1 MTTKQPNKLPT
12 WLEQPNQ
19 LTSQPQRHN
28 FLAHN
33 QQHLQHLL
41 ARLSQPLPAVQS
53 KRWQLSPSISLI
65 RLGILILLI
74 ALTNNT
80 GWLWVLGL
88 LLAGH
93 LLQLSP
99 SQLRR
104 FGRSWLLS
112 TLIALLVVLPSY
124 WLVGPATVLLFG
136 FKTGLILASTQYY
149 RLTTTFQELLSGLK
163 TLHCPNIF
171 IMTLAIAITYLR
183 MLGHYLLQTMMA
195 LDMRMVAPAKHPYR
209 LIGTL
214 FGNLFLK
221 SHAYALELYAAMEAR
236 GFNGH
241 YVNQPATTNRWHDVL
256 TLTPYLV
263 LVAVFIFGRTYGIN

>member
-80 GWLWVLGL
+80 GWLWVLGV
-88 LLAGH
+88 LLA
-93 LLQLSP
+93 
-99 SQLRR
+99 
-104 FGRSWLLS
+104 
-112 TLIALLVVLPSY
+112 
-124 WLVGPATVLLFG
+124 
-136 FKTGLILASTQYY
+136 
-149 RLTTTFQELLSGLK
+149 
-163 TLHCPNIF
+163 
-171 IMTLAIAITYLR
+171 
-183 MLGHYLLQTMMA
+183 
-195 LDMRMVAPAKHPYR
+195 
-209 LIGTL
+209 
-214 FGNLFLK
+214 
-221 SHAYALELYAAMEAR
+221 
-236 GFNGH
+236 
-241 YVNQPATTNRWHDVL
+241 
-256 TLTPYLV
+256 
-263 LVAVFIFGRTYGIN
+263 

>member
-1 MTTKQPNKLPT
+1 MTLKQPNKLPA

-19 LTSQPQRHN
+19 LSSQRQRHN

-33 QQHLQHLL
+33 QQHLQQLL

-53 KRWQLSPSISLI
+53 KKWQLSPSMSLV
-65 RLGILILLI
+65 RLGILVLLI

-80 GWLWVLGL
+80 GWLWLLGL
-88 LLAGH
+88 LIAGH
-93 LLQLSP
+93 LLLLSP

-104 FGRSWLLS
+104 FCRSWLIS
-112 TLIALLVVLPSY
+112 TTIALLIVLPSY
-124 WLVGPATVLLFG
+124 WLVGSATVLLFG

-149 RLTTTFQELLSGLK
+149 RLTTTFQALLSGLK
-163 TLHCPNIF
+163 ALHCPNIL

-183 MLGHYLLQTMMA
+183 MLGYYLLQTMQA
-195 LDMRMVAPAKHPYR
+195 LDMRLVAPAKHPYR

-221 SHAYALELYAAMEAR
+221 SQAYALELYAAMEAR

-241 YVNQPATTNRWHDVL
+241 YVNQPTTTNRWHDVL

-263 LVAVFIFGRTYGIN
+263 LVTLFIFGRYYGIN

>member
-1 MTTKQPNKLPT
+1 MTVKQPNNLPD
-12 WLEQPNQ
+12 WLQQPNH

-33 QQHLQHLL
+33 QQHLTHLL
-41 ARLSQPLPAVQS
+41 ARLAQPAPAVNPT
-53 KRWQLSPSISLI
+53 RWQLSPSISLI
-65 RLGILILLI
+65 RLGILVLLI

-80 GWLWVLGL
+80 VWLWVLGL

-93 LLQLSP
+93 LLVLAP

-104 FGRSWLLS
+104 FTRSWLLS
-112 TLIALLVVLPSY
+112 TGIALVVVLPSY
-124 WLVGPATVLLFG
+124 WLVGPATVLLFVC
-136 FKTGLILASTQYY
+136 KTGLILASTQYY
-149 RLTTTFQELLSGLK
+149 RLTTTFQDLLSGLK
-163 TLHCPNIF
+163 ALHCPNLF
-171 IMTLAIAITYLR
+171 IMTLAVAITYLR

-195 LDMRMVAPAKHPYR
+195 LDMRLVAPAKHPYQ

-236 GFNGH
+236 GFNGQ
-241 YVNQPATTNRWHDVL
+241 YVNQPTTTNRWHDYL

-263 LVAVFIFGRTYGIN
+263 LVVVFIFGGIYGIN